1 MKNLFQIKSYF
12 KFLQKHRLYTCI
24 ELTGLSI
31 SFMFVILIAVY
42 TFQELSTDRFQENKD
57 RLYVVANQSSLGMAY
72 KLADRLKENFP
83 EIDEVCPMVN
93 YFKKIAVSSSGKYM
107 NADLVFTDSTFF
119 RLFSFNLIEGDRN
132 RALEGI
138 NDAVISETFARKLFP
153 DTDPLGKQITIDE
166 KLTVVVNGVMED
178 IRNSAVP
185 YGDILVRIN
194 NIQHFDSGLAS
205 DNYGNIGATPIV
217 ILAKEESNIYAKTED
232 VLSYLKTYVW
242 TYQDGIDTEVHFVP
256 LTDVYFSGING
267 YNGLLFNQGSRRFV
281 IILLSVSLVILIF
294 AVINYV
300 NLTVAQAGFRFK
312 EMATRRLLGSS
323 RQELFSRLI
332 MESTL
337 MALLSSVTGLF
348 LAFVFRPYANNLL
361 EAQLDLHC
369 FFSPVWLLTAF
380 LVISLTG
387 IISGILPAIVI
398 SNAKPVEV
406 VKGSVRKQTK
416 MIFSKFFITFQNAIT
431 IALIV
436 TAITMVK
443 QIDYMIKAPLGYNTK
458 NIIDIPV
465 EGILNKNQT
474 LTLGNEL
481 KRLPG
486 VNRIA
491 FSEGMP
497 FSTGNNTT
505 IQHEGKNVTLHM
517 FTGDTTFVDMLGI
530 KILKDNHL
538 ASTNGFYLS
547 RQTFREMNLNEDAPV
562 FPLWG
567 NNRPIAGMVEDFKL
581 SNVLFESRPILLE
594 IQKAEEFEPCNIAV
608 ETAGDPWSAF
618 QQIKECYERITRLE
632 FNGQFIDQQ
641 IKESFAVQSKTS
653 RIVTLFA
660 GVAIL
665 LSLLGLLAM
674 STYFIQQRKREIAI
688 RKVFGSDNPQIL
700 KDLIS
705 TFLSYVAI
713 AFVLIVPFA
722 WYFLLQW
729 LSEYSYRISLNP
741 WIFLQSGLFCLAIAF
756 ITVFWQSWQAA
767 NMNPVENIKTE

>member
-1 MKNLFQIKSYF
+1 
-12 KFLQKHRLYTCI
+12 
-24 ELTGLSI
+24 
-31 SFMFVILIAVY
+31 
-42 TFQELSTDRFQENKD
+42 
-57 RLYVVANQSSLGMAY
+57 
-72 KLADRLKENFP
+72 
-83 EIDEVCPMVN
+83 
-93 YFKKIAVSSSGKYM
+93 
-107 NADLVFTDSTFF
+107 
-119 RLFSFNLIEGDRN
+119 
-132 RALEGI
+132 
-138 NDAVISETFARKLFP
+138 
-153 DTDPLGKQITIDE
+153 
-166 KLTVVVNGVMED
+166 
-178 IRNSAVP
+178 
-185 YGDILVRIN
+185 
-194 NIQHFDSGLAS
+194 
-205 DNYGNIGATPIV
+205 
-217 ILAKEESNIYAKTED
+217 
-232 VLSYLKTYVW
+232 
-242 TYQDGIDTEVHFVP
+242 
-256 LTDVYFSGING
+256 
-267 YNGLLFNQGSRRFV
+267 
-281 IILLSVSLVILIF
+281 
-294 AVINYV
+294 
-300 NLTVAQAGFRFK
+300 
-312 EMATRRLLGSS
+312 
-323 RQELFSRLI
+323 
-332 MESTL
+332 
-337 MALLSSVTGLF
+337 
-348 LAFVFRPYANNLL
+348 
-361 EAQLDLHC
+361 
-369 FFSPVWLLTAF
+369 
-380 LVISLTG
+380 
-387 IISGILPAIVI
+387 
-398 SNAKPVEV
+398 
-406 VKGSVRKQTK
+406 